1 MQKEPA
7 MLKTISIAIA
17 AAAMFTPALAETL
30 VHEGKT
36 YTYTVEQR
44 GNLRLISGE
53 DSDHRPFTLRVSKN
67 WVNGTVDGSP
77 VSFATRDVIR
87 LKPEV
92 TVTEVAAR

>member
-1 MQKEPA
+1 

-17 AAAMFTPALAETL
+17 AAAMITPALAETL

-36 YTYTVEQR
+36 YTYSVEQR
-44 GNLRLISGE
+44 GNIRLISGE
-53 DSDHRPFTLRVSKN
+53 DSDHRAFKLRASTR
-67 WVNGTVDGSP
+67 WVDGTVDGSP
-77 VSFATRDVIR
+77 VSFSTRDVIR